1 MFLNRVN
8 VKIALTFTLFST
20 MLSVIIFSALSL
32 LITRYIKNEDIKQLA
47 YQLDEIEAKYHT
59 GGLNLVTAD
68 IDISN
73 MHHEGKPYF
82 IRLKKDIYFFH
93 MGPTYWKNSFDYKLL
108 NDAGNGEIITL
119 YSDKFEFDL
128 DVLTYKTPDGTIF
141 QIGISDQHR
150 RQFTNALKKVF
161 ITLIIPLFFTSLFFG
176 FWYAKRTLQPV
187 VDLTKTIDGI
197 IKTGKMEKKLKVGE
211 SDDELSELTRLFTT
225 LFEKNENLIIG
236 MKETLDNVS
245 HDLRTPLTRIR
256 GISEVAL
263 TSGDHI
269 AQQEALSDGIEEI
282 DSIIK
287 ILNALLDITASEN
300 GVLKLEC
307 NSFNFRELIER
318 SIELYS
324 FIAEGK
330 MINFVFKYNT
340 DLTEYYGDQTRLRQ
354 VVSNLMDNAVKYSKL
369 SGIITIAVDRDDQN
383 LILKVTD
390 DGIGISTDEINNIWN
405 RLFRSTRS
413 RKEPGLGLGLSMVKA
428 IVVAHGGKVSVESII
443 NIGSTFTI
451 TLPLQKSN
459 LIETTT

>member
-20 MLSVIIFSALSL
+20 LVSIIIFSALSL
-32 LITRYIKNEDIKQLA
+32 LISRYIKSEDIKQLT
-47 YQLDEIEAKYHT
+47 YQLDEFEAKYQK
-59 GGLNLVTAD
+59 GGLNLITAG

-82 IRLKKDIYFFH
+82 IRLMKGVSKFH
-93 MGPTYWKNSFDYKLL
+93 MGPTFWKNSFNYKLL
-108 NDAGNGEIITL
+108 DSAESGKLVTL
-119 YSDKFEFDL
+119 SSEKFDFDL
-128 DVLTYKTPDGTIF
+128 DVLTYKISDGTIF

-150 RQFTNALKKVF
+150 RQFTNALKRVF
-161 ITLIIPLFFTSLFFG
+161 IILIIPLFFTSLIFG
-176 FWYAKRTLQPV
+176 FWYAKRTLKPV
-187 VDLTKTIDGI
+187 TDLTKTITGI
-197 IKTGKMEKKLKVGE
+197 IKTGKMEKKIQVSN
-211 SDDELSELTRLFTT
+211 SDNELSELTRLFTT

-263 TSGDHI
+263 TSGDQN
-269 AQQEALSDGIEEI
+269 AQQEALSDSIEEI

-300 GVLKLEC
+300 GVLNLD
-307 NSFNFRELIER
+307 NSYFNIQQLIER

-324 FIAEGK
+324 FIAESK
-330 MINFVFKYNT
+330 MINFVLKYST
-340 DLTEYYGDQTRLRQ
+340 DITEYYGDETRLRQ
-354 VVSNLMDNAVKYSKL
+354 VISNLMDNAVKYSKL
-369 SGIITIAVDRDDQN
+369 SGIITIEVNSNSDN
-383 LILKVTD
+383 FIIKVTD
-390 DGIGISTDEINNIWN
+390 NGIGITTDEIHNIWN

-428 IVVAHGGKVSVESII
+428 IVVAHGGEVSVESII
-443 NIGSTFTI
+443 NSGSTFTI

-459 LIETTT
+459 EREINK